1 MRKYLILFALLF
13 SFTLLAS
20 SAMMNTKITDS
31 TQGNSAQEIEPTP
44 LALSDPVMTEE
55 GPVRGELQDKSV
67 VFRGIPYA
75 SAPVGDLRWRPPQ
88 AAAKRT
94 SVLEATQ
101 FGSVC
106 AQPDSTGKVIG
117 SEDCLSLNVWSPK
130 TKENT
135 LRPVMFFIHGGGN
148 ITGSADVMA
157 FGVRLYD
164 GTFLHDMGGV
174 VVVTI
179 NYRLGPLG
187 FFSHPGL
194 SAEDRQNGVSGNYGL
209 MDQIFA
215 LQWVKKNISNF
226 GGDPNNITIFGESAG
241 GRNVLA
247 LVTSPKTKDLFQ
259 KAIVQS
265 GAPLFVDIP
274 LRTNTTGISAE
285 NVGLRASEMLGCE
298 RGIVPPT
305 MCLRNSTPEQ
315 LLKALS
321 PDELGFSG
329 FQYGPIID
337 GVIVPDKTT
346 AILSSGN
353 YNQVPLMIGTNKNEF
368 LSFIPGLNIKLDT
381 QADYESALRLNFGDK
396 ASEVAKRYPI
406 SDYGTPTLALDAVF
420 TDFGFLC
427 PARTA
432 VKLLSANQPK
442 TFYYQFTQTIKSVES
457 LGSFHGLE
465 LGFVFHTVSNVRLA
479 TISKKENKLADK
491 MLAYWTNFAKNGDP
505 NDKKL
510 PKWPAYNSS
519 TDMNI
524 VLNSKIKT
532 DTGLRKD
539 FCSFLSQTLSGVAS
553 GLTCGCG
560 DD

>member
-1 MRKYLILFALLF
+1 MMRKYLILFALLL
-13 SFTLLAS
+13 SSTLLAS
-20 SAMMNTKITDS
+20 SAMMNTKVNLS
-31 TQGNSAQEIEPTP
+31 TQENSVQQIEPTP

-55 GPVRGELQDKSV
+55 GPVRGELQDKSI

-75 SAPVGDLRWRPPQ
+75 SPPVGDLRWRAPQ
-88 AAAKRT
+88 SAAKRT

-101 FGSVC
+101 FGSMC
-106 AQPDSTGKVIG
+106 SQPDGTKVVG
-117 SEDCLSLNVWSPK
+117 SEDCLSLNIWSPK
-130 TKENT
+130 TKEST
-135 LRPVMFFIHGGGN
+135 PRPVMFFIHGGGN
-148 ITGSADVMA
+148 ITGSADMIS

-164 GTFLHDMGGV
+164 GTFLHDLGGV

-187 FFSHPGL
+187 FFSHPLL
-194 SAEDRQNGVSGNYGL
+194 SSEDKQNGVSGNYGL

-215 LQWVKKNISNF
+215 LQWVQKNIRNF

-247 LVTSPKTKDLFQ
+247 LVTSPKAKNLFQ

-265 GAPLFVDIP
+265 GAPLFVDMP
-274 LRTNTTGISAE
+274 LRTNATELSAE
-285 NVGLRASEMLGCE
+285 NVGAKASQSLGCE
-298 RGIVPPT
+298 SVGDT
-305 MCLRNSTPEQ
+305 ASCLRSKTPSD
-315 LLKALS
+315 LLKALA
-321 PDELGFSG
+321 PDELGLSG
-329 FQYGPIID
+329 FRYGPIVD
-337 GVIVPDKTT
+337 GTIIPDKST
-346 AILSSGN
+346 AILASGN

-381 QADYESALRLNFGDK
+381 QADYEAALRLNFGDK

-406 SDYGTPTLALDAVF
+406 SEYGSPTLALDAAL
-420 TDFGFLC
+420 TDFSFLC

-432 VKLLSANQPK
+432 VRLASVNQPK

-465 LGFVFHTVSNVRLA
+465 LGFVFHTVSNVKLA

-491 MLAYWTNFAKNGDP
+491 MVGYWSNFAKTGDP

-510 PKWPAYNSS
+510 PKWPAYNNS

-524 VLNSKIKT
+524 VLNAKIKT

-539 FCSFLSQTLSGVAS
+539 FCSFLSQTLGGVAS

-560 DD
+560 ED

>member
-1 MRKYLILFALLF
+1 MRKYLLL
-13 SFTLLAS
+13 FTLLLISTFLAG
-20 SAMMNTKITDS
+20 SAMMNTKVQFS
-31 TQGNSAQEIEPTP
+31 SENSNSQEIEPNP

-55 GPVRGELQDKSV
+55 GPVRGELQDKSI

-75 SAPVGDLRWRPPQ
+75 SPPTGDLRWRPPQ

-94 SVLEATQ
+94 NVLDATQ
-101 FGSVC
+101 FSSPC
-106 AQPDSTGKVIG
+106 AQPDGTGKIIG
-117 SEDCLSLNVWSPK
+117 SEDCLSLNIWSPK
-130 TKENT
+130 TKEST

-148 ITGSADVMA
+148 ITGSADMLA

-174 VVVTI
+174 LVVSI

-187 FFSHPGL
+187 YFSHPTL
-194 SAEDRQNGVSGNYGL
+194 SNEDRQNGVSGNYGL

-215 LQWVKKNISNF
+215 LQWVQKNIRNF
-226 GGDPNNITIFGESAG
+226 GGDPNNVTIFGESAG

-247 LVTSPKTKDLFQ
+247 LITSPKTTGLFH
-259 KAIVQS
+259 KAIVES

-274 LRTNTTGISAE
+274 LRTNTSGVSAE
-285 NVGLRASEMLGCE
+285 GAGTQASRTLGCE
-298 RGIVPPT
+298 TVGDT
-305 MCLRNSTPEQ
+305 GACLRTKTPAE
-315 LLKALS
+315 LLKALA

-329 FQYGPIID
+329 FQYGPIVD
-337 GVIVPDKTT
+337 GVIVPDKST
-346 AILSSGN
+346 AILASGN

-368 LSFIPGLNIKLDT
+368 LSFIPGLKIKLDN
-381 QADYESALRLNFGDK
+381 QADFETALRLNFGDK

-406 SDYGTPTLALDAVF
+406 SQYGSPTLALDAVF
-420 TDFGFLC
+420 TDFSFLC
-427 PARTA
+427 PSRTA
-432 VKLLSANQPK
+432 VRLASANQPK
-442 TFYYQFTQTIKSVES
+442 TFYYQFTQTISSVKD

-465 LGFVFHTVSNVRLA
+465 LGFVFHTISNVKLVP
-479 TISKKENKLADK
+479 ISKKEIKLSDK
-491 MLAYWTNFAKNGDP
+491 MLLYWTNFAKQGDP
-505 NDKKL
+505 NDNKL

-524 VLNSKIKT
+524 VLNTKIKT

-539 FCSFLSQTLSGVAS
+539 FCSFLSQTLGTLAS

-560 DD
+560 ED

>member
-1 MRKYLILFALLF
+1 MRKSIILLALLF
-13 SFTLLAS
+13 SFTFLAS
-20 SAMMNTKITDS
+20 SAMMNTNVS
-31 TQGNSAQEIEPTP
+31 SQSNQEQSAQEIEPTP

-55 GPVRGELQDKSV
+55 GPVRGELQDKSI

-75 SAPVGDLRWRPPQ
+75 SPPVGDLRWRPPQ

-94 SVLEATQ
+94 AVLDASQ
-101 FGSVC
+101 FGSPC

-130 TKENT
+130 TKESA

-148 ITGSADVMA
+148 ITGSADMTA
-157 FGVRLYD
+157 FGVKLYD
-164 GTFLHDMGGV
+164 GTFLHDLGGV

-187 FFSHPGL
+187 YFSHPAL
-194 SAEDRQNGVSGNYGL
+194 SNEDKQNGVSGNYGL

-215 LQWVKKNISNF
+215 LQWVQKNIRNF
-226 GGDPNNITIFGESAG
+226 GGDPNNVTIFGESAG

-247 LVTSPKTKDLFQ
+247 LMTSPKTKGLFH
-259 KAIVQS
+259 KAISQS
-265 GAPLFVDIP
+265 GAPLFVDTP
-274 LRTNTTGISAE
+274 LRSTTGISAE
-285 NVGLRASEMLGCE
+285 KAGLGASQSLGCE
-298 RGIVPPT
+298 MVGDT
-305 MCLRNSTPEQ
+305 AACLRTKSPED
-315 LLKALS
+315 LLKALA
-321 PDELGFSG
+321 PDELGISG
-329 FQYGPIID
+329 FRYGPIVD
-337 GVIVPDKTT
+337 GVIVPDESTKVL
-346 AILSSGN
+346 ASGN

-381 QADYESALRLNFGDK
+381 QADYEAALRLNFGDK
-396 ASEVAKRYPI
+396 ATEVAKRYPI
-406 SDYGTPTLALDAVF
+406 SQYGDATLALDAVL
-420 TDFGFLC
+420 TDFSFLC

-432 VKLLSANQPK
+432 VRLTSINQPK
-442 TFYYQFTQTIKSVES
+442 TFYYQFTQTITSVPT

-465 LGFVFHTVSNVRLA
+465 LGFVFHTVSNVKLVP
-479 TISKKENKLADK
+479 ISKKENKLADK
-491 MLAYWTNFAKNGDP
+491 MVGYWTNFAKTGDP

-510 PKWPAYNSS
+510 PKWPAYTNS

-524 VLNSKIKT
+524 VLNTKIKT

-539 FCSFLSQTLSGVAS
+539 FCSFFAQTLGSGFS

-560 DD
+560 ED